1 MAPVRA
7 ANAPAGHVSGPG
19 CEDESSGATG
29 ALRLLGDQMGDATH
43 HEQLVMDFFGAWASG
58 DTDRVLS
65 FFADDGVYHNIPVDP
80 LTGHE
85 AIRGMIEMFTTGL
98 TVVEFKVLNML
109 SDGPQVMTERV
120 DIFRKDDGGTVELPV
135 MGILEFEGDKIKS
148 WREYFDLNQFMT
160 QAMPPA

>member
-1 MAPVRA
+1 
-7 ANAPAGHVSGPG
+7 
-19 CEDESSGATG
+19 
-29 ALRLLGDQMGDATH
+29 MGDATH
-43 HEQLVMDFFGAWASG
+43 NEQLVMDFFGAWASG

-120 DIFRKDDGGTVELPV
+120 DIFRKDDGGLVELPV
-135 MGILEFEGDKIKS
+135 MGILEFEGDKITS